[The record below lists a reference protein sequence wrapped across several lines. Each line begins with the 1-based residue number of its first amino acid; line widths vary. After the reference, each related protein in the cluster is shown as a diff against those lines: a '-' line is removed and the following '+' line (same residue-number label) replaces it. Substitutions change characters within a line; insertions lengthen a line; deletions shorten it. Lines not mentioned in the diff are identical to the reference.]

1 MNGRS
6 PLFGAAVL
14 FSTIASLSFVFGFF
28 SQVETGSFTS
38 ACLPVWAC
46 FLLAYHFCLS
56 RLLRRAQPVRRL
68 ALVTALFFAAQATVS
83 FAVYGRFSSTM
94 GILFAV
100 IMWLSC
106 SACSRATTAWR
117 SICSRKTATGWNSAR
132 PPALTSAPS

>member
-46 FLLAYHFCLS
+46 FLLAYHICLS

-68 ALVTALFFAAQATVS
+68 AE
-83 FAVYGRFSSTM
+83 RKREHREERR
-94 GILFAV
+94 
-100 IMWLSC
+100 C
-106 SACSRATTAWR
+106 RKENER
-117 SICSRKTATGWNSAR
+117 KKSRKKDEKI
-132 PPALTSAPS
+132 